1 MSKQELR
8 NKMLSIVES
17 AKRELRELTD
27 DEKKE
32 LEECKRE
39 MEDYTSKDDD
49 DKKKE
54 EDADTSTEET
64 PKDDE
69 ETPKEEEA
77 KEDEEPSDDETPKED
92 EKDEE
97 PSTDDEEPSD
107 KDNDKEKRNKNL
119 KSNIGIMEK
128 KFSLVKA
135 IRNIA
140 ENRNLDDSTMAV
152 INAGREEMR
161 KSGLSYAGQ
170 IQLPSEKRAI
180 VSVTAEGDDTVATDV
195 FNILDPLRSNLVL
208 AQAGAKVLDNLVGDV
223 KIPVL
228 GASNVGWEG
237 ENDDAADGSG
247 AITSVT
253 LKPKRLSCFID
264 ISKQMIAQDSAGVE
278 DAIRRDIVEAIAH
291 KFQATILGDGVG
303 NATQPSGLFHGLVDK
318 AATDFDSMAA
328 IEADL
333 ETANVSNISY
343 IASPKARAAMRAMTK
358 GAKNNAVVAYAN
370 GEFDGTPVYSTSDV
384 ANSKFLVG
392 DFSNLYLGQW
402 GAIDL
407 VVDNYTQATK
417 GAIRL
422 VVNVY
427 LDAVNARPNSIV
439 SGKFGE

>member
-39 MEDYTSKDDD
+39 MEDETSKDDD

-54 EDADTSTEET
+54 EEADTSTEET

-69 ETPKEEEA
+69 ETPKEEA
-77 KEDEEPSDDETPKED
+77 KEDEEPSDDDTPKED
-92 EKDEE
+92 EKYEE

-264 ISKQMIAQDSAGVE
+264 VSKQMIWQESAGVE

-291 KFQATILGDGVG
+291 KFQATILGAGAGD
-303 NATQPSGLFHGLVDK
+303 ATQPSGLFHGLVDK

>member
-39 MEDYTSKDDD
+39 MEDDTSKDD

-69 ETPKEEEA
+69 ETPKEEEEA
-77 KEDEEPSDDETPKED
+77 KEDEEPSDDENPKED

-97 PSTDDEEPSD
+97 PSTDDEEPS
-107 KDNDKEKRNKNL
+107 NKEKRNKNL
-119 KSNIGIMEK
+119 KGNNIIMEK

-180 VSVTAEGDDTVATDV
+180 VSVTAEGEDTVATDV
-195 FNILDPLRSNLVL
+195 LNILDPLRSNLVL
-208 AQAGAKVLDNLVGDV
+208 AQAGAKILDNLVGDV

-237 ENDDAADGSG
+237 ENGAAKDGSG

-264 ISKQMIAQDSAGVE
+264 ISKQMILQSESAGVE

-303 NATQPSGLFHGLVDK
+303 DATQPSGLFNGLVDK

-333 ETANVSNISY
+333 ETANVSNICY

-392 DFSNLYLGQW
+392 DFSNLYMGQW

>member
-39 MEDYTSKDDD
+39 MEDDTSKDDD

-54 EDADTSTEET
+54 EEADTSTEET

-69 ETPKEEEA
+69 ETPKEEA
-77 KEDEEPSDDETPKED
+77 KEDEEPSDDDTPKED

>member
-39 MEDYTSKDDD
+39 MEDDTSKDDD

-69 ETPKEEEA
+69 ETPKEEA
-77 KEDEEPSDDETPKED
+77 KEDEEPSDDDTPKED

-180 VSVTAEGDDTVATDV
+180 VSVTTEGDDTVATDV

>member
-1 MSKQELR
+1 MDRQELR

-39 MEDYTSKDDD
+39 MEDDTSKDDD
-49 DKKKE
+49 DKKELE
-54 EDADTSTEET
+54 ECNREMDDDTS
-64 PKDDE
+64 KDDE
-69 ETPKEEEA
+69 ETPKEEA

-92 EKDEE
+92 EKPNDEE
-97 PSTDDEEPSD
+97 PSIDDEEPSD
-107 KDNDKEKRNKNL
+107 KDKEKRNKNL
-119 KSNIGIMEK
+119 KSNNIIMEK

-291 KFQATILGDGVG
+291 KFQATILGAGAGD
-303 NATQPSGLFHGLVDK
+303 ATQPSGLFHGLVDK

-417 GAIRL
+417 GAVRL

>member
-39 MEDYTSKDDD
+39 MEDDTSKDDD

-54 EDADTSTEET
+54 EEADTSTEET

-69 ETPKEEEA
+69 ETPKEEA
-77 KEDEEPSDDETPKED
+77 KEDEEPSDDDTPKED
-92 EKDEE
+92 EKYEE

>member
-39 MEDYTSKDDD
+39 MEDDTSKDD

-54 EDADTSTEET
+54 EDADTSTEGT

-69 ETPKEEEA
+69 ETPKEEE
-77 KEDEEPSDDETPKED
+77 EPSDDETPKED
-92 EKDEE
+92 EE
-97 PSTDDEEPSD
+97 PSTDDEEPSN
-107 KDNDKEKRNKNL
+107 KDKEKRNKNL
-119 KSNIGIMEK
+119 KGNNIIMEK

-223 KIPVL
+223 KIPIL

-237 ENDDAADGSG
+237 ENDAAADGSG

-264 ISKQMIAQDSAGVE
+264 ISSMMLKQDSCGVE

-291 KFQATILGDGVG
+291 KFQSTILGDGVG
-303 NATQPSGLFHGLVDK
+303 DATQPSGLFNGLVDK
-318 AATDFDSMAA
+318 TATDFDSMAA

-417 GAIRL
+417 GAVRL

-439 SGKFGE
+439 SGKFGA

>member
-39 MEDYTSKDDD
+39 MEDDTSKDDD

-54 EDADTSTEET
+54 EEADTSTEET

-69 ETPKEEEA
+69 ETPKEEA
-77 KEDEEPSDDETPKED
+77 KEDEEPSDDDTPKED

-170 IQLPSEKRAI
+170 IQLPSEKRSI

>member
-39 MEDYTSKDDD
+39 MEDDTSKDDD
-49 DKKKE
+49 DKKELE
-54 EDADTSTEET
+54 ECNREMEDDTSKDDDET
-64 PKDDE
+64 PM
-69 ETPKEEEA
+69 EEA
-77 KEDEEPSDDETPKED
+77 KEDEEPSDDDTPKED

-97 PSTDDEEPSD
+97 PSTDDEEPYD
-107 KDNDKEKRNKNL
+107 KDKEKRNKNL
-119 KSNIGIMEK
+119 KSNNIIMEK

-247 AITSVT
+247 TSTSVT

>member
-1 MSKQELR
+1 
-8 NKMLSIVES
+8 MLSIVES

>member
-39 MEDYTSKDDD
+39 MEDDTSKDDD

-54 EDADTSTEET
+54 EEADTSTEET
-64 PKDDE
+64 QKDDE
-69 ETPKEEEA
+69 ETPKEDE
-77 KEDEEPSDDETPKED
+77 KDEEPSDDDTPKED

>member
-39 MEDYTSKDDD
+39 MEDDTSKDDD
-49 DKKKE
+49 NKKKE
-54 EDADTSTEET
+54 EEADTSTEET

-69 ETPKEEEA
+69 ETPKEEA
-77 KEDEEPSDDETPKED
+77 KEDEETSDDDTPKED

-291 KFQATILGDGVG
+291 KFQATILGAGAGD
-303 NATQPSGLFHGLVDK
+303 ATQPSGLFHGLVDK
-318 AATDFDSMAA
+318 TATDFDSMAA

>member
-39 MEDYTSKDDD
+39 MED
-49 DKKKE
+49 
-54 EDADTSTEET
+54 DTSTEGT
-64 PKDDE
+64 PKDDD
-69 ETPKEEEA
+69 ETP

-92 EKDEE
+92 ED
-97 PSTDDEEPSD
+97 PSTDDEEPSN
-107 KDNDKEKRNKNL
+107 KDKEKRNKNL
-119 KSNIGIMEK
+119 KGNNIIMEK

-180 VSVTAEGDDTVATDV
+180 VSVTTDGDDTVATDV

-223 KIPVL
+223 KIPIL

-237 ENDDAADGSG
+237 ENDAAADGSG

-264 ISKQMIAQDSAGVE
+264 ISSMMLKQDSCGVE

-291 KFQATILGDGVG
+291 KFQSTILGDGVG
-303 NATQPSGLFHGLVDK
+303 DATQPSGLFHGLVDK

-417 GAIRL
+417 GAVRL

-439 SGKFGE
+439 SGKFGA

>member
-39 MEDYTSKDDD
+39 MEDDTSKDDD
-49 DKKKE
+49 DKKKEE

-64 PKDDE
+64 PKDDDD
-69 ETPKEEEA
+69 TPN
-77 KEDEEPSDDETPKED
+77 ED

-97 PSTDDEEPSD
+97 PSTDYEEPSD
-107 KDNDKEKRNKNL
+107 KDKEKRNKNL
-119 KSNIGIMEK
+119 KSNNIIMEK

-237 ENDDAADGSG
+237 ENDAAADGSG

-291 KFQATILGDGVG
+291 KFQNTILGAEVG
-303 NATQPSGLFHGLVDK
+303 DATKPSGLFNGLVDK

-333 ETANVSNISY
+333 ETANVSNICY

-439 SGKFGE
+439 SGKFGA

>member
-39 MEDYTSKDDD
+39 MEDDTSKDDD

-69 ETPKEEEA
+69 ETPKEEA
-77 KEDEEPSDDETPKED
+77 KEDEEPSDDDTPKED

>member
-39 MEDYTSKDDD
+39 MEDDTSKDD

-54 EDADTSTEET
+54 EDADTSTEDT

-77 KEDEEPSDDETPKED
+77 KEDEEPSGDDTPKED

-97 PSTDDEEPSD
+97 PSTDDEEPS
-107 KDNDKEKRNKNL
+107 NKEKRNKNL
-119 KSNIGIMEK
+119 KGNNIIMEK

-180 VSVTAEGDDTVATDV
+180 VSVTAEGEDTVATDV

-223 KIPVL
+223 KIPIL

-237 ENDDAADGSG
+237 ENDAAADGSG

-264 ISKQMIAQDSAGVE
+264 ISSMMLKQDSCGVE

-291 KFQATILGDGVG
+291 KFQSTILGDGVG
-303 NATQPSGLFHGLVDK
+303 DATQPSGLFHGLVDK

-417 GAIRL
+417 GAVRL

>member
-39 MEDYTSKDDD
+39 MEDDTSKDDD

-54 EDADTSTEET
+54 EEADTSTEET

-69 ETPKEEEA
+69 ETPKEEA
-77 KEDEEPSDDETPKED
+77 KEDEEPSDDDTPKED

-264 ISKQMIAQDSAGVE
+264 VSKQMIWQESAGVE

-291 KFQATILGDGVG
+291 KFQATILGAGAGD
-303 NATQPSGLFHGLVDK
+303 ATQPSGLFHGLVDK

>member
-39 MEDYTSKDDD
+39 MEDDTSKDDD

-64 PKDDE
+64 PKDYE

-77 KEDEEPSDDETPKED
+77 KEDEEPSDDDTPNED

-107 KDNDKEKRNKNL
+107 KDKEKRNKNL

-152 INAGREEMR
+152 INAGRDEMR

-180 VSVTAEGDDTVATDV
+180 VSVTTEGDDTVATDV

-237 ENDDAADGSG
+237 
-247 AITSVT
+247 
-253 LKPKRLSCFID
+253 
-264 ISKQMIAQDSAGVE
+264 
-278 DAIRRDIVEAIAH
+278 
-291 KFQATILGDGVG
+291 
-303 NATQPSGLFHGLVDK
+303 
-318 AATDFDSMAA
+318 
-328 IEADL
+328 
-333 ETANVSNISY
+333 
-343 IASPKARAAMRAMTK
+343 
-358 GAKNNAVVAYAN
+358 
-370 GEFDGTPVYSTSDV
+370 
-384 ANSKFLVG
+384 
-392 DFSNLYLGQW
+392 
-402 GAIDL
+402 
-407 VVDNYTQATK
+407 
-417 GAIRL
+417 
-422 VVNVY
+422 
-427 LDAVNARPNSIV
+427 
-439 SGKFGE
+439 

>member
-39 MEDYTSKDDD
+39 MEDDTSKDDD
-49 DKKKE
+49 DKKELE
-54 EDADTSTEET
+54 ECNREMEDDTSKDDDET
-64 PKDDE
+64 PM
-69 ETPKEEEA
+69 EEA
-77 KEDEEPSDDETPKED
+77 KEDEEPSDDETPNED
-92 EKDEE
+92 KKDEE
-97 PSTDDEEPSD
+97 PSTDYEEPSD
-107 KDNDKEKRNKNL
+107 KDKEKRNKNL
-119 KSNIGIMEK
+119 KSNNIIMEK

-180 VSVTAEGDDTVATDV
+180 VSVTAEGEDTVATDV

-223 KIPVL
+223 KIPIL

-237 ENDDAADGSG
+237 ENDAAADGSG

-264 ISKQMIAQDSAGVE
+264 ISSMMLKQNSCGVE

-291 KFQATILGDGVG
+291 KFQATILGDGAG
-303 NATQPSGLFHGLVDK
+303 DATQPSGLFHGLVDK

-417 GAIRL
+417 GAVRL

>member
-39 MEDYTSKDDD
+39 MEDDTSKDDD

-64 PKDDE
+64 PKDYE

-77 KEDEEPSDDETPKED
+77 KEDEEPSDDDTPKED
-92 EKDEE
+92 EKYEE

-291 KFQATILGDGVG
+291 KFQATILGAGVG
-303 NATQPSGLFHGLVDK
+303 DATQPSGLFHGLVDK